1 MATVKSY
8 LYWTN
13 PTSPTSK
20 YGKSYFLSSSSD
32 MATEGWFLI
41 KEIELEFDE
50 PTHADAAPIVVFALE
65 KKIQTMRADTEM
77 REQEVREEINNL
89 LCLEA

>member
-1 MATVKSY
+1 MATVTSY

-13 PTSPTSK
+13 PTSK

-32 MATEGWFLI
+32 MASEGWFLI

-50 PTHADAAPIVVFALE
+50 PTHAQAAPTVVFALE
-65 KKIQTMRADTEM
+65 KKIQTMRADTET
-77 REQEVREEINNL
+77 RVQEVRKEINNL